1 MKDCIKNAMTIIGI
15 ALMITGICC
24 VPFCGAKLIQDYNCS
39 QIGKL
44 YKLESKSTLLSGCYV
59 NYQGQWIKSSSYEIE
74 QSLKIYSNVE

>member
-1 MKDCIKNAMTIIGI
+1 MKDFFEDIMCIIGVTLGI
-15 ALMITGICC
+15 IGMIC
-24 VPFCGAKLIQDYNCS
+24 VPFCGAKLVKDYNCS

-74 QSLKIYSNVE
+74 RSLKIYSNVK